1 MPQTPPVFPE
11 SISKEAIKVKS
22 VATAAGKWDAN
33 AARAAD
39 DYAVEASAASSLWEA
54 STKGAKDNYHKAITA
69 AGIADRFLGG
79 VTRAGAAKYAR
90 KITDVARDRFAPG
103 IHAAVS
109 DYTERVTPFLETIAA
124 LTLPKR
130 GPRGDPSNYNRVE
143 AVGKA
148 LSAKRLAL
156 LGVRSTLSA

>member
-1 MPQTPPVFPE
+1 M
-11 SISKEAIKVKS
+11 AIKVKP
-22 VATAAGKWDAN
+22 VAVAAAKWTAN

-39 DYAVEASAASSLWEA
+39 DFAVEAAAAAALWEA
-54 STKGAKDNYHKAITA
+54 QTLANKDNYHKAITA
-69 AGIADRFLGG
+69 AGIADRFAGG
-79 VTRAGAAKYAR
+79 VKRAGAAKFAR

-130 GPRGDPSNYNRVE
+130 GPRGDPANYNRVE

-156 LGVRSTLSA
+156 LGVRGTTTV

>member
-1 MPQTPPVFPE
+1 M
-11 SISKEAIKVKS
+11 AIKVKS
-22 VATAAGKWDAN
+22 PSTAAEKWTGN

-39 DYAVEASAASSLWEA
+39 DFASEAAAAASLWEA
-54 STKGAKDNYHKAITA
+54 NTKGAKDNYHKAITA

-79 VTRAGAAKYAR
+79 VTRAGAAKFTR
-90 KITDVARDRFAPG
+90 KINDVAKDRFAPG
-103 IHAAVS
+103 IHAATA

-130 GPRGDPSNYNRVE
+130 GPRGDPGNYNRVE

-148 LSAKRLAL
+148 LSAKRLAMM
-156 LGVRSTLSA
+156 GIRSSPG

>member
-1 MPQTPPVFPE
+1 M
-11 SISKEAIKVKS
+11 AIKVKAVS
-22 VATAAGKWDAN
+22 TAAGKWDAN

-39 DYAVEASAASSLWEA
+39 DYASEAAAAASVWEA
-54 STKGAKDNYHKAITA
+54 ATKAAKENFHKSITA
-69 AGIADRFLGG
+69 PGIADRFVGG
-79 VTRAGAAKYAR
+79 VTRAGANKYVR
-90 KITDVARDRFAPG
+90 KINDVAKDRFAPG

-156 LGVRSTLSA
+156 LGVRGSSSS

>member
-1 MPQTPPVFPE
+1 M
-11 SISKEAIKVKS
+11 AIKVKAVS
-22 VATAAGKWDAN
+22 TAAGKWNDN
-33 AARAAD
+33 AARAAEE
-39 DYAVEASAASSLWEA
+39 YASEAAAASALWEA
-54 STKGAKDNYHKAITA
+54 ATKAAKENFHKAITA
-69 AGIADRFLGG
+69 AGIADRFSGG

-90 KITDVARDRFAPG
+90 KINDVAKDRFAPG

-156 LGVRSTLSA
+156 LGVRSSPSA

>member
-1 MPQTPPVFPE
+1 MAV
-11 SISKEAIKVKS
+11 KVKS
-22 VATAAGKWDAN
+22 PSVSAAKWDAN

-39 DYAVEASAASSLWEA
+39 DYASEAAAAASVWEA
-54 STKGAKDNYHKAITA
+54 ETKAAKSNYHKAITA
-69 AGIADRFLGG
+69 AGIADRFAGG

-90 KITDVARDRFAPG
+90 KINDVAKDRFGPG
-103 IHAAVS
+103 IHAAVT
-109 DYTERVTPFLETIAA
+109 DYTKRVTPFLETIAS

-148 LSAKRLAL
+148 LSAKRLAM
-156 LGVRSTLSA
+156 LGVRSSSAT

>member
-1 MPQTPPVFPE
+1 MP
-11 SISKEAIKVKS
+11 IKVKS
-22 VATAAGKWDAN
+22 PSVSAAKWDAN

-39 DYAVEASAASSLWEA
+39 DFATEAAAAASVWEA
-54 STKGAKDNYHKAITA
+54 ATKGAKDNYHKAITA
-69 AGIADRFLGG
+69 SGIADRFAGG
-79 VTRAGAAKYAR
+79 VARAGAAKFAR
-90 KITDVARDRFAPG
+90 KIESVAKDRFGPG

-109 DYTERVTPFLETIAA
+109 DYSDGVTPFLETIAA

-156 LGVRSTLSA
+156 LGVRSSSSS

>member
-1 MPQTPPVFPE
+1 MGL
-11 SISKEAIKVKS
+11 KVKS
-22 VATAAGKWDAN
+22 ASISATKWDTN

-39 DYAVEASAASSLWEA
+39 DYATEAAAASGLWEA
-54 STKGAKDNYHKAITA
+54 STIAAKDNYHKAITA
-69 AGIADRFLGG
+69 SGIADRFAGG
-79 VTRAGAAKYAR
+79 VKQAGAAKYSR
-90 KITDVARDRFAPG
+90 KITDVAKDRFGPG
-103 IHAAVS
+103 IHAAVD
-109 DYTERVTPFLETIAA
+109 DYSSGVSPFLDTIAS

-156 LGVRSTLSA
+156 LGVRSSSSS

>member
-1 MPQTPPVFPE
+1 M
-11 SISKEAIKVKS
+11 AIKVKS
-22 VATAAGKWDAN
+22 VSTAAAKWDAN

-39 DYAVEASAASSLWEA
+39 DYSTEAQAAAPVWEA
-54 STKGAKDNYHKAITA
+54 ATKASKENYHKAITA

-90 KITDVARDRFAPG
+90 KIAAVATDRFAPG

-109 DYTERVTPFLETIAA
+109 DYTERVTPFLEVIAG
-124 LTLPKR
+124 LSLPKR
-130 GPRGDPSNYNRVE
+130 GPRGDPANYNRVE

-156 LGVRSTLSA
+156 LGVRSSSSS

>member
-1 MPQTPPVFPE
+1 M
-11 SISKEAIKVKS
+11 AIKVKS
-22 VATAAGKWDAN
+22 PSTAASKWSAN

-39 DYAVEASAASSLWEA
+39 EFASEAAAAAPVWEA
-54 STKGAKDNYHKAITA
+54 STKAAKDNYHKAITA
-69 AGIADRFLGG
+69 VGIADRFVGG
-79 VTRAGAAKYAR
+79 VTRAGAAKFAR
-90 KITDVARDRFAPG
+90 KINDVAKDRFAPG
-103 IHAAVS
+103 INAAIP
-109 DYTERVTPFLETIAA
+109 DYTERVTPFLETISA

-156 LGVRSTLSA
+156 LGVRSSSSA

>member
-1 MPQTPPVFPE
+1 M
-11 SISKEAIKVKS
+11 AIKVKP
-22 VATAAGKWDAN
+22 VAVAAAKWDDN

-39 DYAVEASAASSLWEA
+39 AFATEAAAAASIWEA
-54 STKGAKDNYHKAITA
+54 NTKAAKDNFHKAITA

-79 VTRAGAAKYAR
+79 VTRAGAAKFSR

-103 IHAAVS
+103 IHAAKVV
-109 DYTERVTPFLETIAA
+109 YTERVTPFLETIAA

-130 GPRGDPSNYNRVE
+130 GPRGDPGNYNRVA

-156 LGVRSTLSA
+156 LGVRSGPTV

>member
-1 MPQTPPVFPE
+1 MP
-11 SISKEAIKVKS
+11 IKVKS
-22 VATAAGKWDAN
+22 VSTAALKWDAN

-39 DYAVEASAASSLWEA
+39 DYAVEAAAASALWEA
-54 STKGAKDNYHKAITA
+54 QTRAAKDNYHKSITA
-69 AGIADRFLGG
+69 SGIADRFAGG
-79 VTRAGAAKYAR
+79 VARAGAAKYAR
-90 KITDVARDRFAPG
+90 KINDVAKDRFGPG
-103 IHAAVS
+103 IHAAVA

-156 LGVRSTLSA
+156 LGVRSSPAA

>member
-1 MPQTPPVFPE
+1 M
-11 SISKEAIKVKS
+11 AIKVKPVS
-22 VATAAGKWDAN
+22 VAADKWDDN

-39 DYAVEASAASSLWEA
+39 AFATEAEAASSLWEA
-54 STKGAKDNYHKAITA
+54 QTKGAKDNYHKAITA
-69 AGIADRFLGG
+69 PGIADRFIGG
-79 VTRAGAAKYAR
+79 VTRAGAAKFAR
-90 KITDVARDRFAPG
+90 KIRDVAKDRFPGG
-103 IHAAVS
+103 IHAAKV

-130 GPRGDPSNYNRVE
+130 GPRGDPANYNRVE

-156 LGVRSTLSA
+156 LGVRSSPSSS